1 MFNSE
6 YLASKKPSSSGRNRW
21 VGELFYENASL
32 LFVFC
37 FILNLLF
44 LFLLIH
50 LITKLIKGK
59 LSLSKKDEIVF
70 IDGYFFV
77 DIANIEKIELF
88 ESNKNSSLLIYV
100 KNLRNVSEKRN
111 SKLDKIRL
119 KFFSYLNYNKISI
132 VLTFLK
138 DNSKNY
144 NAIKSFIID

>member
-1 MFNSE
+1 LLPKNLLQVE
-6 YLASKKPSSSGRNRW
+6 EIDGLENC
-21 VGELFYENASL
+21 FYENASL

-144 NAIKSFIID
+144 NVIKSFIID